1 MATKKS
7 SKKAAAKKAGARK
20 AGAKRAGAKR
30 AGAKKAGAKK
40 AGAKKAGAAAPLVF
54 TSFSSGSF
62 SALRAAKQNIAQ
74 RLMQSTRPRSSA
86 AFSSFAASTSPSPE
100 SNLVGV
106 GIGEKLSGGKH
117 TGVMAVKFLVRIKYP
132 DNQVPPEER
141 LPTQVNGQPVDV
153 EQVGTFRRFQPGA
166 MPNPRRRMRP
176 ARPGCSIGFRFP
188 GDQFI
193 MAGTFGALVS
203 KGSRRFILSN
213 NHVIADENRLA
224 LGSRIFQP
232 GFLDAGSP
240 PNTSAIARLTRFVPL
255 VGGAPNKVDCAIA
268 ELNSLGIANNQ
279 TLFIGPP
286 RGKSRAIIDM
296 VVHKFGRTTG
306 FTVGRVTSVETDVNV
321 EYDMGVIN
329 FSDQII
335 IRGLDANPFSASGD
349 SGSLI
354 LERSTNKAV
363 GLLFAGSASHT
374 IANHIDDVLRELGGV
389 RLVI

>member
-1 MATKKS
+1 MVTKKS
-7 SKKAAAKKAGARK
+7 SKKTGARKAGSKKSGAKKSGAKK
-20 AGAKRAGAKR
+20 AGAKRAGARKS
-30 AGAKKAGAKK
+30 
-40 AGAKKAGAAAPLVF
+40 GAAAGPHVF
-54 TSFSSGSF
+54 TSFSAGSF
-62 SALRAAKQNIAQ
+62 TALRAAKQSIAQ
-74 RLMQSTRPRSSA
+74 RLMQPTRARPAA
-86 AFSSFAASTSPSPE
+86 AFSSFAASTSPAPE

-132 DNQVPPEER
+132 DNQVPAEER
-141 LPTQVNGQPVDV
+141 LPTHVNGQPVDV
-153 EQVGTFRRFQPGA
+153 EQVGTFRRFQPGP

-203 KGSRRFILSN
+203 KGTRRYILSN

-224 LGSRIFQP
+224 IGSRIFQP
-232 GFLDAGSP
+232 GFLDAGNP
-240 PNTSAIARLTRFVPL
+240 PNTGAVARLTRFVTL
-255 VGGAPNKVDCAIA
+255 LAGAPNKVDGAIA

-286 RGKSRAIIDM
+286 RGKTRAIIDM

-321 EYDMGVIN
+321 EYDMGVLN

-354 LERSTNKAV
+354 MERSTNRAV
-363 GLLFAGSASHT
+363 GVLFAGSATHT